1 MARLIVKFGT
11 QVERVLELDV
21 KELLVGR
28 GSDCQ
33 LELEHDLVSRH
44 HCKLRLAGDGF
55 VVEDMQS
62 TTGTFVNRVRVR
74 AHILNPAV
82 RSNIRGGDMTKLGS
96 YIGRSAGGQSYRES
110 LQDLLNDGII
120 SSEVYTSPMAN
131 LPVSN

>member
-62 TTGTFVNRVRVR
+62 TTGTFVNRVRVQ
-74 AHILNPAV
+74 AHILDPLFVRSSAAGTSRSSARTSGGSQAV
-82 RSNIRGGDMTKLGS
+82 RATERAFRTC
-96 YIGRSAGGQSYRES
+96 
-110 LQDLLNDGII
+110 
-120 SSEVYTSPMAN
+120 
-131 LPVSN
+131 